1 MDKSVLK
8 RAKAYSNL
16 GMIITALPL
25 LYFAFQAKSLVGGVF
40 AVAGAGLVS
49 VVTYYVACNNL
60 VPEMKNYLGETYY
73 VAEGDSCNP
82 VTPTKRTDDQ
92 EINEY
97 IDSYRRA
104 KEAVGKIIGLIL
116 FVALIAIVFWV
127 LK

>member
-1 MDKSVLK
+1 MDKSLLK
-8 RAKAYSNL
+8 RAKAYSNF
-16 GMIITALPL
+16 GMIITAIPL
-25 LYFAFQAKSLVGGVF
+25 LYFAYQAKSLVGGLF

-49 VVTYYVACNNL
+49 AVTYYVACNNL
-60 VPEMKNYLGETYY
+60 VPDIKNHVGETYY

-82 VTPTKRTDDQ
+82 VTPTKRTDDP

-104 KEAVGKIIGLIL
+104 KEAVGKIIGLML
-116 FVALIAIVFWV
+116 FIALIAIVSWV